1 MAERKWF
8 KGPAAVAVDDW
19 YSSGEVEANLEEG
32 RRYLQSDESFEAI
45 VEALNATDRGR
56 DEFIHPYQ
64 GSSLKG
70 PQFESVTR
78 QGYLEAIA
86 LAFRHEPPVP
96 IETFWMTGARNDA
109 FEMHISDGADRVSLT
124 LFVPDVEGGSHDPGS
139 PEAWV
144 VRIGGDGQPETVQ
157 TSGPPDLEPPSLRDP
172 A

>member
-19 YSSGEVEANLEEG
+19 YSTGEVEANLEEG
-32 RRYLQSDESFEAI
+32 RRHLQSDQSFAAI
-45 VEALNATDRGR
+45 VEALNAADRGR
-56 DEFIHPYQ
+56 PEFIHPYED
-64 GSSLKG
+64 SSLRG

-86 LAFRHEPPVP
+86 LAFRHSPPVP
-96 IETFWMTGARNDA
+96 IETFWMTGAGNDA